1 MHNFALMSFRRFAKL
16 ATTFLYNINNNKINH
31 NEDDKKISN
40 YNEDI
45 ICVQG

>member
-16 ATTFLYNINNNKINH
+16 ATTFLYNNNNKINH

-40 YNEDI
+40 FNDDI